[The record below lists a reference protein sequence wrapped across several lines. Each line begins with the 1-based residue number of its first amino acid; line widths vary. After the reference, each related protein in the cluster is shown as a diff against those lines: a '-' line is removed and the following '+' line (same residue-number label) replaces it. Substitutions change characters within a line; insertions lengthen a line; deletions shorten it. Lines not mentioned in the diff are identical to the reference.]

1 MSWNGIARIPRAV
14 LQIKGIDASKFLNGL
29 ITTRLL
35 PNVVK
40 KKQHTISDNEN
51 RHLELQEVI
60 DPQKNWGLMH
70 EDIYDPEFNIFVRRD
85 GVSSMFLN
93 SKGRVVND
101 CFVYANPYHTL
112 TEAFRETIK
121 EPNFLVE
128 VDPKY
133 ASALQSLLRIHKL
146 SARVKIEPVK
156 SVFSYY
162 YYNETPEFEEWLEE
176 FQMNYLTTGDPE
188 GALEN
193 ANKVVEEELI
203 FNKKFA
209 PNVAGFAIDNRIPNF
224 GLKILTTEEATDPAE
239 IFSESFK
246 ALFDVKEVLP
256 HSITDRRYVNGLFE
270 TSDAPAG
277 MSLLPFECNLD
288 YINGL
293 SLEKGCYVGQELTIR
308 TYNGGVIRKR
318 VVPLSFTGDEGDL
331 AKLGDA
337 DVTEVS
343 LEPAVEEEAPKKA
356 ASPFGDS
363 KKAASPF
370 GDSKKA
376 ASPFGDSGK
385 SASPFGSSGR
395 APRKSKIGKLLS
407 VRGKMGFALV
417 NLDKLKKDNR
427 LKVLVPGVSKELDA
441 TAHVPEWWPED
452 I

>member
-1 MSWNGIARIPRAV
+1 MSWSGIARIPRAV
-14 LQIKGIDASKFLNGL
+14 IQIRGLDASKFLNGL

-70 EDIYDPEFNIFVRRD
+70 EDIYDPDFNIFVRRD
-85 GVSSMFLN
+85 GVLSMFLN

-112 TEAFRETIK
+112 TEAFRQSIE
-121 EPNFLVE
+121 EPNFLIE
-128 VDPKY
+128 IDNKY
-133 ASALQSLLRIHKL
+133 TSSLQTLLRMHKL
-146 SARVKIEPVK
+146 SARVKIEPLKEVY
-156 SVFSYY
+156 SYY

-176 FQMNYLTTGDPE
+176 LQGTYFTTGDPQ

-203 FNKKFA
+203 FNKASA
-209 PNVAGFAIDNRIPNF
+209 PNVTGFAIDNRIPNF
-224 GLKILTTEEATDPAE
+224 GLKVLTTKELQDPAD
-239 IFSESFK
+239 IFSDSFK
-246 ALFDVKEVLP
+246 ALFDVKEVLS
-256 HSITDRRYVNGLFE
+256 HQIADRRYTNGLFE
-270 TSDAPAG
+270 TADAPKG

-318 VVPLSFTGDEGDL
+318 VVPLSFSGDEGDL
-331 AKLGDA
+331 AKLSEA

-343 LEPAVEEEAPKKA
+343 LEAVATEKPKAPAPSPLDKPEESN
-356 ASPFGDS
+356 SPFG
-363 KKAASPF
+363 
-370 GDSKKA
+370 
-376 ASPFGDSGK
+376 K
-385 SASPFGSSGR
+385 SNSPFGSSPK
-395 APRKSKIGKLLS
+395 PRRQSKIGKLLS

-427 LKVLVPGVSKELDA
+427 LKVLVPGVSKDLDA
-441 TAHVPEWWPED
+441 TAHVPEWWPEE